1 MNTLEIQN
9 IKSHFS
15 NVLNHYNNLKKRFV
29 DASNELES
37 LNIQLIELK
46 NKINSLNMESSI
58 IYFFEVKELLSS
70 VEKNIFD
77 LDGDIVN
84 PEPPINP
91 PVEPPVEPE
100 VVIPTIGA
108 IELSITDKKAFV
120 SSKTISDSQNRITQ
134 VTYNLKTSVR
144 NTIEQKTT
152 TTPGETLAFSTILT
166 PGDYI
171 VEAIFSYRGA
181 QSLEQITKL
190 SNIATIKDEPIVPPT
205 DGRVATLKLSSDQS
219 WGNGFSAAIELISHT
234 DRNYGGNWEISFD
247 SPASGL
253 SQWQINSSK
262 TGNRISITSGSDWS
276 GASHF
281 NLGPNGTFKIE
292 GINGNGAPFD
302 IKVASN
308 ATLNGQPINLI
319 INGETVEGGGT
330 NPEPP
335 VDPPVEPEVPTVNF
349 PERLPL
355 VGATD
360 VEAIYLN
367 GDNTQ
372 LLGTVSIPSLNIHT
386 EYAVYING
394 FKSFIKPV
402 EFTRR
407 ASMVNV
413 SLEVASLPLLTG
425 NNTVQLVFAGK
436 NASTITYYQTNIL
449 TIKKESTGNS
459 KKSLIGYWSSWG
471 GNGPTSYIDLEETP
485 SEYDTIVVSFI
496 EHANDYLTPVFDPE
510 ASKAVTKA
518 QFKEKVARMKA
529 KGHNVIIAVGGQNGV
544 FHIKSDSDKEIFK
557 NGVINIIEEYGFNGF
572 DVDLEGQSAQNGTSH
587 VVQAIKEIVE
597 YFRAKNPNFIYSM
610 APEVAYLISTGFG
623 SLYIDL
629 IRETK
634 HLITTIH
641 PQYYNAPGT
650 GVYPFDG
657 SGVAIDCKNQARFI
671 PEFTEALIKGHDG
684 PAWGGQYAQLFPI
697 GPIPEEILAIGLP
710 SGIGAAGT
718 GAINDMNVF
727 VEAWREVQRRGYSNV
742 KGFMTWSIDWDKYH
756 NWQFKNALAPLIK

>member
-9 IKSHFS
+9 IKSHFT

-29 DASNELES
+29 DAGNELES

-58 IYFFEVKELLSS
+58 IYFFEIKELLSN

-77 LDGDIVN
+77 LDGDTIP
-84 PEPPINP
+84 PEPP
-91 PVEPPVEPE
+91 VDPE
-100 VVIPTIGA
+100 IIVPTIGTV
-108 IELSITDKKAFV
+108 ELTTTEKKASV
-120 SSKTISDSQNRITQ
+120 VTKSISDSQNRLTQ

-152 TTPGETLAFSTILT
+152 TTPMETTILT

-181 QSLEQITKL
+181 QSLEQITKS
-190 SNIATIKDEPIVPPT
+190 SNLVTIKEDVIIPPPAG
-205 DGRVATLKLSSDQS
+205 DNVATLKFTSSQS
-219 WGNGFSAAIELISHT
+219 WNNGFSAAMELISHSNE
-234 DRNYGGNWEISFD
+234 NYGGKWELSFD
-247 SPASGL
+247 SPAAGL
-253 SQWQINSSK
+253 SQWQVNASK
-262 TGNRISITSGSDWS
+262 ID
-276 GASHF
+276 
-281 NLGPNGTFKIE
+281 
-292 GINGNGAPFD
+292 GINGTGAPFD
-302 IKVASN
+302 TKVASN
-308 ATLNGQPINLI
+308 ATLNGQPITLI

-335 VDPPVEPEVPTVNF
+335 VDPPVDPEVPTVNF

-355 VGATD
+355 IGATD

-372 LLGTVSIPSLNIHT
+372 LLGTVSIPSLDIHT
-386 EYAVYING
+386 EYAIYVNG
-394 FKSFIKPV
+394 FKSATKPV

-407 ASMVNV
+407 SSMVNV
-413 SLEVASLPLLTG
+413 SLEVTSLPLLTG

-449 TIKKESTGNS
+449 TITKESTGSS

-485 SEYDTIVVSFI
+485 TEYDTIVVSFI

-587 VVQAIKEIVE
+587 VVQAIKEIIE
-597 YFRAKNPNFIYSM
+597 YFRAKDPNFIYSM

-710 SGIGAAGT
+710 SGVGAAGT
-718 GAINDMNVF
+718 GAINDMNIF

-756 NWQFKNALAPLIK
+756 NWQFKNALAPIIK

>member
-9 IKSHFS
+9 IKSHFT

-29 DASNELES
+29 DAGNELES

-58 IYFFEVKELLSS
+58 IYFFEIKELLSN

-77 LDGDIVN
+77 LDGDTIPPEPPVN
-84 PEPPINP
+84 PEII
-91 PVEPPVEPE
+91 V
-100 VVIPTIGA
+100 PTIGNV
-108 IELSITDKKAFV
+108 ELTTTEKKASV
-120 SSKTISDSQNRITQ
+120 VTKSISDSQNRLTQ

-152 TTPGETLAFSTILT
+152 TTPMETISFSTILT

-181 QSLEQITKL
+181 QSLEQITKS
-190 SNIATIKDEPIVPPT
+190 SNLVTIKEDVIIPPPAG
-205 DGRVATLKLSSDQS
+205 DNVATLKFTSNQS
-219 WGNGFSAAIELISHT
+219 WNNGFSAAMELISHSNE
-234 DRNYGGNWEISFD
+234 NYGGKWELSFD
-247 SPASGL
+247 SPAAGL
-253 SQWQINSSK
+253 SQWQINASK

-276 GASHF
+276 GAPHF
-281 NLGPNGTFKIE
+281 NLGPNGSFKID
-292 GINGNGAPFD
+292 GINGTGAPFD
-302 IKVASN
+302 TKVASN
-308 ATLNGQPINLI
+308 ATLNGQPITLI

-335 VDPPVEPEVPTVNF
+335 VDPEVPTVNF

-355 VGATD
+355 IGATD

-372 LLGTVSIPSLNIHT
+372 LLGTVSIPSLDIHT
-386 EYAVYING
+386 EYAIYVNG
-394 FKSFIKPV
+394 FKSATKPV

-407 ASMVNV
+407 SSMVNV
-413 SLEVASLPLLTG
+413 SLEVTSLPLLTG

-436 NASTITYYQTNIL
+436 YASTITYYQTNIL
-449 TIKKESTGNS
+449 TITKESTGSS

-485 SEYDTIVVSFI
+485 TEYDTIVVSFI

-587 VVQAIKEIVE
+587 VVQAIKEIIE
-597 YFRAKNPNFIYSM
+597 YFRAKDPNFIYSM

-710 SGIGAAGT
+710 SGVGAAGT

-756 NWQFKNALAPLIK
+756 NWQFKNALAPIIK

>member
-58 IYFFEVKELLSS
+58 IYFFEIKELLSN

-77 LDGDIVN
+77 LDVDIET
-84 PEPPINP
+84 PEPP
-91 PVEPPVEPE
+91 VDPPVEPE
-100 VVIPTIGA
+100 IIVPTIGS
-108 IELSITDKKAFV
+108 IELNITNKKASV
-120 SSKTISDSQNRITQ
+120 STKAISDSQNRINQ
-134 VTYNLKTSVR
+134 VTYYLKTSVR

-152 TTPGETLAFSTILT
+152 TNPNEIITFTTVLT

-181 QSLEQITKL
+181 QSLEQIIKS
-190 SNIATIKDEPIVPPT
+190 SNLVTVKEDVIIPPPT
-205 DGRVATLKLSSDQS
+205 GDKIATLKLTSSQS
-219 WGNGFSAAIELISHT
+219 WSNGFSAAIELISHST
-234 DRNYGGNWEISFD
+234 ENFGGNWEINFD
-247 SPASGL
+247 SPATGL
-253 SQWQINSSK
+253 SQWQINASK
-262 TGNRISITSGSDWS
+262 TGSRFSITSGADWS
-276 GASHF
+276 GAPHF
-281 NLGPNGTFKIE
+281 NLGPNGNFKID
-292 GINGNGAPFD
+292 GINGTGAPFD
-302 IKVASN
+302 INVASN
-308 ATLNGQPINLI
+308 ATLNGQPITLI
-319 INGETVEGGGT
+319 INGETVEGGT
-330 NPEPP
+330 TPPVEPPIDPP
-335 VDPPVEPEVPTVNF
+335 VDPEIPTVNF
-349 PERLPL
+349 PEKLPL
-355 VGATD
+355 IGATD

-386 EYAVYING
+386 EYAVYVNG
-394 FKSFIKPV
+394 FKTTTKPV

-407 ASMVNV
+407 SSMVSV
-413 SLEVASLPLLTG
+413 SLAVASLPLLTG
-425 NNTVQLVFAGK
+425 NNTVQLVFAGT
-436 NASTITYYQTNIL
+436 NNSIVTYYQTNIL
-449 TIKKESTGNS
+449 TIKKESSGNS
-459 KKSLIGYWSSWG
+459 KKTLVGYWSSWG
-471 GNGPTSYIDLEETP
+471 GNIQTSYVDLEDTP
-485 SEYDTIVVSFI
+485 AEYDTIVVSFI
-496 EHANDYLTPVFDPE
+496 ESPDHLTPVFNPE
-510 ASKAVTKA
+510 ASNEVTKA

-529 KGHNVIIAVGGQNGV
+529 KGHNVIIAIGGQNGV
-544 FHIKSDSDKEIFK
+544 FHIKSESDKQIFK

-572 DVDLEGQSAQNGTSH
+572 DIDLEGQSAQNGTTY
-587 VVQAIKEIVE
+587 VVDAIKEIIE
-597 YFRAKNPNFIYSM
+597 YFRAKDPNFIYSM
-610 APEVAYLISTGFG
+610 APEVAYLINTGFG
-623 SLYIDL
+623 TLYIDL
-629 IRETK
+629 IKKTK

-657 SGVAIDCKNQARFI
+657 SGVVIDCKNQAKFI

-697 GPIPEEILAIGLP
+697 GPIPQEILAIGLP
-710 SGIGAAGT
+710 AGVGAAGT
-718 GAINDMNVF
+718 GAINDMNVY
-727 VEAWREVQRRGYSNV
+727 VEAWREVQRRGYDV

>member
-58 IYFFEVKELLSS
+58 IYFFEIKELLSN

-77 LDGDIVN
+77 LDVDIET
-84 PEPPINP
+84 PEPP
-91 PVEPPVEPE
+91 VDPPVEPE
-100 VVIPTIGA
+100 IIVPTIGS
-108 IELSITDKKAFV
+108 IELNITNKKASV
-120 SSKTISDSQNRITQ
+120 STKAISDSQNRINQ
-134 VTYNLKTSVR
+134 VTYYLKTSVR

-152 TTPGETLAFSTILT
+152 TNPNEIITFTTVLT

-181 QSLEQITKL
+181 QSLEQIIKS
-190 SNIATIKDEPIVPPT
+190 SNLVTVKEDVIIPPPT
-205 DGRVATLKLSSDQS
+205 GDKIATLKLTSSQS
-219 WGNGFSAAIELISHT
+219 WSNGFSAAIELISHST
-234 DRNYGGNWEISFD
+234 ENFGGNWEINFD
-247 SPASGL
+247 SPATGL
-253 SQWQINSSK
+253 SQWQINASK
-262 TGNRISITSGSDWS
+262 TGSKFSVTSGTDWS
-276 GASHF
+276 GAPHF
-281 NLGPNGTFKIE
+281 NLGPNGNFKID
-292 GINGNGAPFD
+292 GINGTGAPFD
-302 IKVASN
+302 INVASN
-308 ATLNGQPINLI
+308 ATLNGQPITLI
-319 INGETVEGGGT
+319 INGETVEGGT
-330 NPEPP
+330 TPPVEPPIDPP
-335 VDPPVEPEVPTVNF
+335 VDPEIPTVNF
-349 PERLPL
+349 PEKLPL
-355 VGATD
+355 IGATD

-386 EYAVYING
+386 EYAVYVNG
-394 FKSFIKPV
+394 FKTTTKPV

-407 ASMVNV
+407 SSMVNV
-413 SLEVASLPLLTG
+413 SLAVASLPLLTG
-425 NNTVQLVFAGK
+425 NNTVQLVFAGT
-436 NASTITYYQTNIL
+436 NNSIVTYYQTNIL
-449 TIKKESTGNS
+449 TIKKEPSGNS
-459 KKSLIGYWSSWG
+459 KKTLVGYWSSWG
-471 GNGPTSYIDLEETP
+471 GNGPTSYVDLEATP
-485 SEYDTIVVSFI
+485 VEYDTIVVSFI
-496 EHANDYLTPVFDPE
+496 EAPDHLTPVFDPE
-510 ASKAVTKA
+510 ASKQVTKA

-529 KGHNVIIAVGGQNGV
+529 KGHNVIIAIGGQNGV
-544 FHIKSDSDKEIFK
+544 FHIKSESDKQIFK

-572 DVDLEGQSAQNGTSH
+572 DIDLEGQSAQNGTTY
-587 VVQAIKEIVE
+587 VVDAIKEIIE
-597 YFRAKNPNFIYSM
+597 YFRAKDPNFIYSM

-623 SLYIDL
+623 TLYIDL
-629 IRETK
+629 IKKTK

-657 SGVAIDCKNQARFI
+657 SGVVIDCKNQAKFI

-697 GPIPEEILAIGLP
+697 GPIPQEILAIGLP
-710 SGIGAAGT
+710 SGVGAAGT
-718 GAINDMNVF
+718 GAINDMNVYI
-727 VEAWREVQRRGYSNV
+727 EAWREVQRRGYDV

-756 NWQFKNALAPLIK
+756 NWQFKNAVAPLIK

>member
-58 IYFFEVKELLSS
+58 IYFFEIKELLSN

-77 LDGDIVN
+77 LDVDIET
-84 PEPPINP
+84 PEPP
-91 PVEPPVEPE
+91 VDPPVEPE
-100 VVIPTIGA
+100 IIVPTIGS
-108 IELSITDKKAFV
+108 IELNITNKKASV
-120 SSKTISDSQNRITQ
+120 STKAISDSQNRINQ
-134 VTYNLKTSVR
+134 VTYYLKTSVR

-152 TTPGETLAFSTILT
+152 TNPNEIITFTTVLT

-181 QSLEQITKL
+181 QSLEQIIKS
-190 SNIATIKDEPIVPPT
+190 SNLVTVKEDVIIPPPT
-205 DGRVATLKLSSDQS
+205 GDKIATLKLTSSQS
-219 WGNGFSAAIELISHT
+219 WSNGFSAAIELISHST
-234 DRNYGGNWEISFD
+234 ENFGGNWEINFD
-247 SPASGL
+247 SPATGL
-253 SQWQINSSK
+253 SQWQINASK
-262 TGNRISITSGSDWS
+262 TGSRFSITSGTDWS
-276 GASHF
+276 GAPHF
-281 NLGPNGTFKIE
+281 NLGPNGNFKID
-292 GINGNGAPFD
+292 GINGTGAPFD
-302 IKVASN
+302 INVASN
-308 ATLNGQPINLI
+308 ATLNGQPITLI
-319 INGETVEGGGT
+319 INGETVEGGT
-330 NPEPP
+330 TPPVEPPIDPP
-335 VDPPVEPEVPTVNF
+335 VDPEIPTVNF
-349 PERLPL
+349 PEKLPL
-355 VGATD
+355 IGATD

-386 EYAVYING
+386 EYAVYVNG
-394 FKSFIKPV
+394 FKITTKPV

-407 ASMVNV
+407 SSMVNV
-413 SLEVASLPLLTG
+413 SLAVASLPLLTG
-425 NNTVQLVFAGK
+425 NNTVQLVFAGT
-436 NASTITYYQTNIL
+436 NNSIVTYYQTNIL
-449 TIKKESTGNS
+449 TIKKEPSGNS
-459 KKSLIGYWSSWG
+459 KKTLVGYWSSWG
-471 GNGPTSYIDLEETP
+471 GNGPTSYVDLEATP
-485 SEYDTIVVSFI
+485 AEYDTIVVSFI
-496 EHANDYLTPVFDPE
+496 EAPDHLTPVFDPE
-510 ASKAVTKA
+510 ASKQVTKA

-529 KGHNVIIAVGGQNGV
+529 KGHNVIIAIGGQNGV
-544 FHIKSDSDKEIFK
+544 FHIKSESDKQIFK

-572 DVDLEGQSAQNGTSH
+572 DIDLEGQSAQNGTTY
-587 VVQAIKEIVE
+587 VVDAIKEIIE
-597 YFRAKNPNFIYSM
+597 YFRAKDPNFIYSM

-623 SLYIDL
+623 TLYIDL
-629 IRETK
+629 IKKTK

-657 SGVAIDCKNQARFI
+657 SGVVIDCKNQAKFI

-697 GPIPEEILAIGLP
+697 GPIPQEILAIGLP
-710 SGIGAAGT
+710 AGVGAAGT
-718 GAINDMNVF
+718 GAINDMNVYI
-727 VEAWREVQRRGYSNV
+727 EAWREVQRRGYDV

-756 NWQFKNALAPLIK
+756 NWQFKNAVAPLIK

>member
-9 IKSHFS
+9 IKSHFT

-29 DASNELES
+29 DAGNELES

-58 IYFFEVKELLSS
+58 IYFFEIKELLSN

-77 LDGDIVN
+77 LDGDTIT
-84 PEPPINP
+84 P
-91 PVEPPVEPE
+91 EPPVEPE
-100 VVIPTIGA
+100 IIVPTIGNV
-108 IELSITDKKAFV
+108 ELTTTEKKASV
-120 SSKTISDSQNRITQ
+120 VTKSISDSQNRLTQ

-152 TTPGETLAFSTILT
+152 TTPMETISFSTILT

-181 QSLEQITKL
+181 QSLEQITKS
-190 SNIATIKDEPIVPPT
+190 SNLVTIKEDVIIPPPAG
-205 DGRVATLKLSSDQS
+205 DNVATLKFTSSQS
-219 WGNGFSAAIELISHT
+219 WNNGFSAAMELISHSNE
-234 DRNYGGNWEISFD
+234 NYGGNWELSFD
-247 SPASGL
+247 SPAAGL
-253 SQWQINSSK
+253 SQWQINASK

-276 GASHF
+276 GAPHF
-281 NLGPNGTFKIE
+281 NLGPNGSFKID
-292 GINGNGAPFD
+292 GINGTGVPFD
-302 IKVASN
+302 TKVASN
-308 ATLNGQPINLI
+308 ATLNGQPITLI

-335 VDPPVEPEVPTVNF
+335 VDPPVDPEVPTVNF

-355 VGATD
+355 IGATD

-372 LLGTVSIPSLNIHT
+372 LLGTVSIPSLDIHT
-386 EYAVYING
+386 EYAIYVNG
-394 FKSFIKPV
+394 FKSATKPV

-407 ASMVNV
+407 SSMVNV
-413 SLEVASLPLLTG
+413 SLEVTSLPLLTG

-449 TIKKESTGNS
+449 TITKESTGSS

-485 SEYDTIVVSFI
+485 TEYDTIVVSFI

-587 VVQAIKEIVE
+587 VVQAIKEIIE
-597 YFRAKNPNFIYSM
+597 YFRAKDPNFIYSM

-657 SGVAIDCKNQARFI
+657 
-671 PEFTEALIKGHDG
+671 
-684 PAWGGQYAQLFPI
+684 
-697 GPIPEEILAIGLP
+697 
-710 SGIGAAGT
+710 
-718 GAINDMNVF
+718 
-727 VEAWREVQRRGYSNV
+727 
-742 KGFMTWSIDWDKYH
+742 
-756 NWQFKNALAPLIK
+756 

>member
-9 IKSHFS
+9 IKSHFT

-29 DASNELES
+29 DAGNELES

-58 IYFFEVKELLSS
+58 IYFFEIKELLSN

-77 LDGDIVN
+77 LDGDTIP
-84 PEPPINP
+84 PEPP
-91 PVEPPVEPE
+91 VDPE
-100 VVIPTIGA
+100 IIVPTIGTV
-108 IELSITDKKAFV
+108 ELTTTEKKASV
-120 SSKTISDSQNRITQ
+120 VTKSISDSQNRLTQ

-152 TTPGETLAFSTILT
+152 TTPMETISFSTILT

-181 QSLEQITKL
+181 QSLEQITKS
-190 SNIATIKDEPIVPPT
+190 SNLVTIKEDVIIPPPAG
-205 DGRVATLKLSSDQS
+205 DNVATLKFTSSQS
-219 WGNGFSAAIELISHT
+219 WNNGFSAAMELISHSNE
-234 DRNYGGNWEISFD
+234 NYGGKWELSFD
-247 SPASGL
+247 SPAAGL
-253 SQWQINSSK
+253 SQWQINASK

-276 GASHF
+276 GAPHF
-281 NLGPNGTFKIE
+281 NLGPNGSFKID
-292 GINGNGAPFD
+292 GINGTGAPFD
-302 IKVASN
+302 TKVASN
-308 ATLNGQPINLI
+308 ATLNGQPITLI

-335 VDPPVEPEVPTVNF
+335 VDPEVPTVNF

-355 VGATD
+355 IGATD

-372 LLGTVSIPSLNIHT
+372 LLGTVSIPSLDIHT
-386 EYAVYING
+386 EYAIYVNG
-394 FKSFIKPV
+394 FKSATKPV

-407 ASMVNV
+407 SSMVNV
-413 SLEVASLPLLTG
+413 SLEVTSLPLLTG

-449 TIKKESTGNS
+449 TITKESTGSS

-485 SEYDTIVVSFI
+485 TEYDTIVVSFI

-572 DVDLEGQSAQNGTSH
+572 DVDLEGQSAQNGTLH
-587 VVQAIKEIVE
+587 VVQAIKEIIE
-597 YFRAKNPNFIYSM
+597 YFRAKDPNFIYSM

-710 SGIGAAGT
+710 SGVGAAGT

-756 NWQFKNALAPLIK
+756 NWQFKNALAPIIK

>member
-9 IKSHFS
+9 IKSHFT

-29 DASNELES
+29 DAGNELES

-58 IYFFEVKELLSS
+58 IYFFEIKELLSN

-77 LDGDIVN
+77 LDGDTIT
-84 PEPPINP
+84 PEPP
-91 PVEPPVEPE
+91 VDPE
-100 VVIPTIGA
+100 IIVPTIGTV
-108 IELSITDKKAFV
+108 ELTTTEKKASV
-120 SSKTISDSQNRITQ
+120 VTKSISDSQNRLTQ

-152 TTPGETLAFSTILT
+152 TTPMETISFSTILT

-181 QSLEQITKL
+181 QSLEQITKS
-190 SNIATIKDEPIVPPT
+190 SNLVTIKEDVIIPPPAG
-205 DGRVATLKLSSDQS
+205 DNVATLKFTSSQS
-219 WGNGFSAAIELISHT
+219 WNNGFSAAMELISHSNE
-234 DRNYGGNWEISFD
+234 NYGGNWELSFD
-247 SPASGL
+247 SPAAGL
-253 SQWQINSSK
+253 SQWQINASK
-262 TGNRISITSGSDWS
+262 TENRISITSGSDWS
-276 GASHF
+276 GAPHF
-281 NLGPNGTFKIE
+281 NLGPNGSFKID
-292 GINGNGAPFD
+292 GINGTGVPFD
-302 IKVASN
+302 TKVASN
-308 ATLNGQPINLI
+308 ATLNGQPITLI

-335 VDPPVEPEVPTVNF
+335 VDPPVDPEVPTVNF

-355 VGATD
+355 IGATD

-372 LLGTVSIPSLNIHT
+372 LLGTVSIPSLDIHT
-386 EYAVYING
+386 EYAIYVNG
-394 FKSFIKPV
+394 FKSATKPV

-407 ASMVNV
+407 SSMVNV
-413 SLEVASLPLLTG
+413 SLEVTSLPLLTG

-449 TIKKESTGNS
+449 TIIKESTGSS

-485 SEYDTIVVSFI
+485 TEYDTIVVSFI
-496 EHANDYLTPVFDPE
+496 EAPDHLVPVFDPE
-510 ASKAVTKA
+510 VSGQVTKA
-518 QFKEKVARMKA
+518 QFKQKVSRMKA
-529 KGHNVIIAVGGQNGV
+529 KGHNVIIAIGGQNGV
-544 FHIKSDSDKEIFK
+544 FHIKSEADKQVFK

-572 DVDLEGQSAQNGTSH
+572 DIDLEGQSAQNGT
-587 VVQAIKEIVE
+587 VYIVDAIKEIIE
-597 YFRAKNPNFIYSM
+597 YFRAKDPNFIYSM
-610 APEVAYLISTGFG
+610 APEVAYLINIQFG
-623 SLYIDL
+623 TLYVDL
-629 IRETK
+629 IKKTK

-710 SGIGAAGT
+710 SGFGAAGT

-756 NWQFKNALAPLIK
+756 NWQFKNALAPIIK

>member
-9 IKSHFS
+9 IKSHFT

-29 DASNELES
+29 DAGNELES

-58 IYFFEVKELLSS
+58 IYFFEIKELLSN

-77 LDGDIVN
+77 LDGDVIT
-84 PEPPINP
+84 PEPPIK
-91 PVEPPVEPE
+91 PPVEPE
-100 VVIPTIGA
+100 IIIPTIGT
-108 IELSITDKKAFV
+108 IELSITDKKASV
-120 SSKTISDSQNRITQ
+120 VTKSISDSQNRITQ

-152 TTPGETLAFSTILT
+152 TTPSETVNFSTVLT

-181 QSLEQITKL
+181 QSLEQFTKS
-190 SNIATIKDEPIVPPT
+190 SNLVTIKEDVIIPPPT
-205 DGRVATLKLSSDQS
+205 GDNVATLKFTSSQS
-219 WGNGFSAAIELISHT
+219 WNNGFSAAMELISHSNE
-234 DRNYGGNWEISFD
+234 NYGGNWEISFD
-247 SPASGL
+247 SPATGL
-253 SQWQINSSK
+253 SQWQINASK
-262 TGNRISITSGSDWS
+262 TGNRISITSGSDWA
-276 GASHF
+276 GAPHF
-281 NLGPNGTFKIE
+281 NLGPNGTFKVD
-292 GINGNGAPFD
+292 GINGTGAPFD
-302 IKVASN
+302 TKVASN
-308 ATLNGQPINLI
+308 ATLNGQPITLI

-335 VDPPVEPEVPTVNF
+335 VDPPVDPEVPTVNF

-355 VGATD
+355 IGATD

-372 LLGTVSIPSLNIHT
+372 LLGTVSIPSLDIHT
-386 EYAVYING
+386 EYAIYVNG
-394 FKSFIKPV
+394 FKSATKPV

-407 ASMVNV
+407 SSMVNV
-413 SLEVASLPLLTG
+413 SLEVTSLPLLTG

-449 TIKKESTGNS
+449 TITKESTGSS

-485 SEYDTIVVSFI
+485 TEYDTIVVSFI

-587 VVQAIKEIVE
+587 VVQAIKEIIE
-597 YFRAKNPNFIYSM
+597 YFRAKDPNFIYSM

-710 SGIGAAGT
+710 SGVGAAGT

-756 NWQFKNALAPLIK
+756 NWQFKNALAPIIK

>member
-58 IYFFEVKELLSS
+58 IYFFEIKELLSN

-77 LDGDIVN
+77 LDVDIET
-84 PEPPINP
+84 PEPP
-91 PVEPPVEPE
+91 VDPPVEPE
-100 VVIPTIGA
+100 IIVPTIGS
-108 IELSITDKKAFV
+108 IELNITNKKASV
-120 SSKTISDSQNRITQ
+120 STKAISDSQNRINQ
-134 VTYNLKTSVR
+134 VTYYLKTSVR

-152 TTPGETLAFSTILT
+152 TNPNEIITFTTVLT

-181 QSLEQITKL
+181 QSLEQIIKS
-190 SNIATIKDEPIVPPT
+190 SNLVTVKEDVIIPPPT
-205 DGRVATLKLSSDQS
+205 GDKIATLKLTSSQS
-219 WGNGFSAAIELISHT
+219 WSNGFSAAIELISHST
-234 DRNYGGNWEISFD
+234 ENFGGNWEINFD
-247 SPASGL
+247 SPATGL
-253 SQWQINSSK
+253 SQWQINASK
-262 TGNRISITSGSDWS
+262 TGSRFSITSGADWS
-276 GASHF
+276 GAPHF
-281 NLGPNGTFKIE
+281 NLGPNGNFKID
-292 GINGNGAPFD
+292 GINGTGAPFD
-302 IKVASN
+302 INVASN
-308 ATLNGQPINLI
+308 ATLNGQPITLI
-319 INGETVEGGGT
+319 INGETVEGGT
-330 NPEPP
+330 TPPVEPPIDPP
-335 VDPPVEPEVPTVNF
+335 VDPEIPTVNF
-349 PERLPL
+349 PEKLPL
-355 VGATD
+355 IGATD

-386 EYAVYING
+386 EYAVYVNG
-394 FKSFIKPV
+394 FKTTTKPV

-407 ASMVNV
+407 SSMVSV
-413 SLEVASLPLLTG
+413 SLAVASLPLLTG
-425 NNTVQLVFAGK
+425 NNTVQLVFAGT
-436 NASTITYYQTNIL
+436 NNSIVTYYQTNIL
-449 TIKKESTGNS
+449 TIKKESSGNS
-459 KKSLIGYWSSWG
+459 KKTLVGYWSSWG
-471 GNGPTSYIDLEETP
+471 GNIQTSYVNLEDTP
-485 SEYDTIVVSFI
+485 AEYDTIVVSFI
-496 EHANDYLTPVFDPE
+496 ESPDHLTPVFNPE
-510 ASKAVTKA
+510 ASNEVTKA

-529 KGHNVIIAVGGQNGV
+529 KGHNVIIAIGGQNGV
-544 FHIKSDSDKEIFK
+544 FHIKSESDKQIFK

-572 DVDLEGQSAQNGTSH
+572 DIDLEGQSAQNGTTY
-587 VVQAIKEIVE
+587 VVDAIKEIIE
-597 YFRAKNPNFIYSM
+597 YFRAKDPNFIYSM
-610 APEVAYLISTGFG
+610 APEVAYLINTGFG
-623 SLYIDL
+623 TLYIDL
-629 IRETK
+629 IKKTK

-657 SGVAIDCKNQARFI
+657 SGVVIDCKNQAKFI

-697 GPIPEEILAIGLP
+697 GPIPQEILAIGLP
-710 SGIGAAGT
+710 AGVGAAGT
-718 GAINDMNVF
+718 GAINDMNVY
-727 VEAWREVQRRGYSNV
+727 VEAWREVQRRGYDV

>member
-9 IKSHFS
+9 IKSHFT

-29 DASNELES
+29 DAGNELES

-58 IYFFEVKELLSS
+58 IYFFEIKELLSN

-77 LDGDIVN
+77 LDGDTIT
-84 PEPPINP
+84 P
-91 PVEPPVEPE
+91 EPPVEPE
-100 VVIPTIGA
+100 IIVPTIGNV
-108 IELSITDKKAFV
+108 ELTTTEKKASV
-120 SSKTISDSQNRITQ
+120 VTKSISDSQNRITQ

-152 TTPGETLAFSTILT
+152 TTPMETISFSTILT

-181 QSLEQITKL
+181 QSLEQITKS
-190 SNIATIKDEPIVPPT
+190 SNLVTIKEDVIIPPPAG
-205 DGRVATLKLSSDQS
+205 DNVATLKFTSSQS
-219 WGNGFSAAIELISHT
+219 WNNGFSAAMELISHSNE
-234 DRNYGGNWEISFD
+234 NYGGKWELSFD
-247 SPASGL
+247 SPAAGL
-253 SQWQINSSK
+253 SQWQINASK

-276 GASHF
+276 GAPHF
-281 NLGPNGTFKIE
+281 NLGPNGSFKID
-292 GINGNGAPFD
+292 GINGTGAPFD
-302 IKVASN
+302 TKVASN
-308 ATLNGQPINLI
+308 ATLNGQPITLI

-335 VDPPVEPEVPTVNF
+335 VDPPVDPEVPTVNF

-355 VGATD
+355 IGATD

-367 GDNTQ
+367 G
-372 LLGTVSIPSLNIHT
+372 
-386 EYAVYING
+386 
-394 FKSFIKPV
+394 FKSATKPV

-407 ASMVNV
+407 SSMVNV
-413 SLEVASLPLLTG
+413 SLEITSLPLLTG

-449 TIKKESTGNS
+449 TITKESTGSS

-485 SEYDTIVVSFI
+485 TEYDTIVVSFI

-587 VVQAIKEIVE
+587 VVQAIKEIIE
-597 YFRAKNPNFIYSM
+597 YFRAKDPNFIYSM

-710 SGIGAAGT
+710 SGVGAAGT

-756 NWQFKNALAPLIK
+756 NWQFKNALAPIIK

>member
-58 IYFFEVKELLSS
+58 IYFFEIKELLSN

-77 LDGDIVN
+77 LDVDIET
-84 PEPPINP
+84 PEPP
-91 PVEPPVEPE
+91 VDPPVEPE
-100 VVIPTIGA
+100 IIVPTIGS
-108 IELSITDKKAFV
+108 IELNITNKKASV
-120 SSKTISDSQNRITQ
+120 STKAISDSQNRINQ
-134 VTYNLKTSVR
+134 VTYYLKTSVR

-152 TTPGETLAFSTILT
+152 TNPNEIITFTTVLT

-181 QSLEQITKL
+181 QSLEQIIKS
-190 SNIATIKDEPIVPPT
+190 SNLVTVKEDVIIPPPT
-205 DGRVATLKLSSDQS
+205 GDKIATLKLTSSQS
-219 WGNGFSAAIELISHT
+219 WSNGFSAAIELISHST
-234 DRNYGGNWEISFD
+234 ENFGGNWEINFD
-247 SPASGL
+247 SPATGL
-253 SQWQINSSK
+253 SQWQINASK
-262 TGNRISITSGSDWS
+262 TGSRFSITSGTDWS
-276 GASHF
+276 GAPHF
-281 NLGPNGTFKIE
+281 NLGPNGNFKID
-292 GINGNGAPFD
+292 GINGTGAPFD
-302 IKVASN
+302 INVASN
-308 ATLNGQPINLI
+308 ATLNGQPITLI
-319 INGETVEGGGT
+319 INGETVEGGT
-330 NPEPP
+330 TPPVEPPIDPP
-335 VDPPVEPEVPTVNF
+335 VDPEIPTVNF
-349 PERLPL
+349 PEKLPL
-355 VGATD
+355 IGATD

-386 EYAVYING
+386 EYAVYVNG
-394 FKSFIKPV
+394 FKITTKPV

-407 ASMVNV
+407 SSMVNV
-413 SLEVASLPLLTG
+413 SLAVASLPLLTG
-425 NNTVQLVFAGK
+425 NNTVQLVFAGT
-436 NASTITYYQTNIL
+436 NNSIVTYYQTNIL
-449 TIKKESTGNS
+449 TIKKESSGNS
-459 KKSLIGYWSSWG
+459 KKTLVGYWSSWG
-471 GNGPTSYIDLEETP
+471 GNGPTSYVDLEATP
-485 SEYDTIVVSFI
+485 AEYDTIVVSFI
-496 EHANDYLTPVFDPE
+496 EAPDHLTPVFDPE
-510 ASKAVTKA
+510 ASKQVTKA

-529 KGHNVIIAVGGQNGV
+529 KGHNVIIAIGGQNGV
-544 FHIKSDSDKEIFK
+544 FHIKSESDKQIFK

-572 DVDLEGQSAQNGTSH
+572 DIDLEGQSAQNGTTY
-587 VVQAIKEIVE
+587 VVDAIKEIIE
-597 YFRAKNPNFIYSM
+597 YFRAKDPNFIYSM

-623 SLYIDL
+623 TLYIDL
-629 IRETK
+629 IKKTK

-657 SGVAIDCKNQARFI
+657 SGVVIDCKNQAKFI

-697 GPIPEEILAIGLP
+697 GPIPQEILAIGLP
-710 SGIGAAGT
+710 AGVGAAGT
-718 GAINDMNVF
+718 GAINDMNVY
-727 VEAWREVQRRGYSNV
+727 VEAWREVQRRGYDV

-756 NWQFKNALAPLIK
+756 NWQFKNAVAPLIK